1 VETSGVLTA
10 VLRVAGGALMASRGA
25 VDVAAVRAARD
36 GGRRMKRSSATTS
49 DQSPSF
55 TYKAKD
61 TRELV
66 SRLRSLK
73 IQVTAAVRRVE
84 GAERIISELID
95 GVVPDDVTLGSE
107 HETYYSTSEGEFTM
121 TQIVVFCS
129 KGDDSWRL
137 RVRAPEPAE
146 GEGSTAPQGI
156 PLAKAGS
163 LTLLH
168 CAGDENKLESLVQA
182 VLKDAVEVLLLAERV
197 EEPPSPKLKRL
208 ALSN

>member
-1 VETSGVLTA
+1 
-10 VLRVAGGALMASRGA
+10 
-25 VDVAAVRAARD
+25 
-36 GGRRMKRSSATTS
+36 MKRSSATTS

-73 IQVTAAVRRVE
+73 TQVTAAARRIE
-84 GAERIISELID
+84 GAERIIAELID
-95 GVVPDDVTLGSE
+95 GVVPDDVALGSE

-129 KGDDSWRL
+129 KGDDGWRL
-137 RVRAPEPAE
+137 RVKSPDPAD
-146 GEGSTAPQGI
+146 GEGSPAPHGI

-182 VLKDAVEVLLLAERV
+182 ILKDAVEALLLAQHV
-197 EEPPSPKLKRL
+197 EEPPLPKQKRP
-208 ALSN
+208 ALPN